1 MSSRFKLLKVQPSEA
16 EEAANALSQMIEY
29 GQLKSFQ
36 QTNVSGSICFALEY
50 AECALQCY

>member
-50 AECALQCY
+50 AECALQCS